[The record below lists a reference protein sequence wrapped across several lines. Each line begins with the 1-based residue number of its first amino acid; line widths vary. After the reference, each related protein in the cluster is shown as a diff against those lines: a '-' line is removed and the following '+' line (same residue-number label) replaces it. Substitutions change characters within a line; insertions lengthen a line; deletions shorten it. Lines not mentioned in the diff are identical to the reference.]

1 MSTANDLITSAFQKV
16 NVYNATATQLDAGLV
31 SLNNMLS
38 MWGVEFLNYVPTSES
53 FSVTTT
59 ATYTIG
65 SGGTWDTVRPISVEE
80 CYLLDTDGYSH
91 PVGIISAKDYSSIS
105 SKTFS
110 ARPENLYFLPEYP
123 LAKIIF
129 ESVPDTTYT
138 AYFIFNK
145 PITELTTLA
154 ITVTLPQEY
163 KEAIVYN
170 LAISLGEDWDRKIPQ
185 TVIMRA
191 MQTKELLSRLNAIN
205 NPPPVATFDIT
216 GKWGYNISI
225 DE

>member
-1 MSTANDLITSAFQKV
+1 MATANDLITAAFQKV
-16 NVYNATATQLDAGLV
+16 NVYSPTTAQVASALI
-31 SLNNMLS
+31 SLNNMIS

-53 FSVTTT
+53 LSVTTT

-80 CYLLDTDGYSH
+80 CYLLDSDGYSH
-91 PVGIISAKDYSSIS
+91 PVGIISVKDYSRIS

-110 ARPENLYFLPEYP
+110 ARPENLYFVPEYP
-123 LAKIIF
+123 LAKIVF

-138 AYFIFNK
+138 AYFVFHK
-145 PITELTTLA
+145 PITELSAVGTT
-154 ITVTLPQEY
+154 VSLPDQY

-185 TVIMRA
+185 TVVMRA
-191 MQTKELLSRLNAIN
+191 MQTKDLLLRLNAIN
-205 NPPPVATFDIT
+205 NPPPMASFDIS
-216 GKWGYNISI
+216 GSGGYNIEI